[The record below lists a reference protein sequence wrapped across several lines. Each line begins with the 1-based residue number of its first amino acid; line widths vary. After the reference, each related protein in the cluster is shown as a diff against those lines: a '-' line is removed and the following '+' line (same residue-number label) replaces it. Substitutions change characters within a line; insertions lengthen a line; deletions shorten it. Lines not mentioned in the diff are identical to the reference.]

1 MFPYA
6 IFPILLLCKLCSLQ
20 RRTSPD
26 FDNEAHAFKPV
37 LGSMLGRIYHNPQSK
52 EENQTRLQKILE
64 LWASKDIYDQNT
76 IDALKAE
83 MIGGPPTISF
93 PGPPTLSGSADP
105 AAGKLCLCVFACLA
119 VLTLSMLEISL
130 SFLFMQDCHRC
141 QTTISNNGN
150 LIGAYQIKSISINM
164 LPLPKSSHHL

>member
-1 MFPYA
+1 MLFSWFFL
-6 IFPILLLCKLCSLQ
+6 IFFYFILFYFYNSIFLVLFLYKLCSLQ

-37 LGSMLGRIYHNPQSK
+37 LGSMLGRIYHNLQNK

-83 MIGGPPTISF
+83 MIGGPPPISF
-93 PGPPTLSGSADP
+93 PGLPTTSGSADP
-105 AAGKLCLCVFACLA
+105 AAGKLCLCVC
-119 VLTLSMLEISL
+119 VSL
-130 SFLFMQDCHRC
+130 SLCSHCQRHVEPGILYCHV
-141 QTTISNNGN
+141 I
-150 LIGAYQIKSISINM
+150 AWD
-164 LPLPKSSHHL
+164 